1 MPSKQTQAAEQSDA
15 KDFPLPS
22 SADPQLSDWERDRIR
37 RRAHALWCE
46 AGFPQGRDREFWA
59 QAELQVLKGAA

>member
-1 MPSKQTQAAEQSDA
+1 MPDRQSHAGTPSGSTAPAPPAQATSG
-15 KDFPLPS
+15 
-22 SADPQLSDWERDRIR
+22 LSDWERDRIR

-46 AGFPQGRDREFWA
+46 AGFPAGRDREFWA

>member
-15 KDFPLPS
+15 KDFQIS
-22 SADPQLSDWERDRIR
+22 EATPQLSDWERDRIR

-46 AGFPQGRDREFWA
+46 AGFPQGRDRELWA